1 MMESRFSCTSCGK
14 CCFGWLPL
22 TLEDALTHAG
32 RFPLAFI
39 WSVVP
44 PGTRNHALAK
54 QLGVTL
60 KSGRRIAVVIMP
72 TAYIPSALPCPELST
87 EGLCRIHDSKPSRC
101 KTMPFYPYREE
112 SDQHALL
119 MPRKDWLCDIT
130 PAAQVAYR
138 DGKILARQDF
148 ELERR
153 ALLAQSDIMRQYA
166 DYMFKY
172 SPWMVDSLNAL
183 ASTPDGTLLT
193 SLSSFLTAIKH
204 LDSRSI
210 AAQQL
215 PVFMAFADKTKGT
228 PELAE
233 YHKHYTGWAKEMN
246 YLANRAMARAES
258 A

>member
-22 TLEDALTHAG
+22 TLEDALLHAG

-60 KSGRRIAVVIMP
+60 KSGKRMAVVIMP
-72 TAYIPSALPCPELST
+72 TAYIPSALPCPELSA
-87 EGLCRIHDSKPSRC
+87 EGLCRIHENKPSRC

-112 SDQHALL
+112 SDQRAMLV
-119 MPRKDWLCDIT
+119 PRKDWLCDIT
-130 PAAQVAYR
+130 PVVQVVYR

-153 ALLAQSDIMRQYA
+153 ALLSQSDIMRQYA

-172 SPWMVDSLNAL
+172 SPWMIDSLNAL

-215 PVFMAFADKTKGT
+215 PVFLEFAEKTKGV
-228 PELAE
+228 PELAD
-233 YHKHYTGWAKEMN
+233 YHKHYAGWAKEMD
-246 YLANRAMARAES
+246 YLAKRAVARAE
-258 A
+258 